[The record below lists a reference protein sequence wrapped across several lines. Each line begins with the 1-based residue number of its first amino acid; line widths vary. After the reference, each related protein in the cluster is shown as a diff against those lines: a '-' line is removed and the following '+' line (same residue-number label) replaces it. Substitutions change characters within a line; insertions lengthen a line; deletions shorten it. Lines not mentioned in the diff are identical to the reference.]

1 MVNTDFNQTYWL
13 KFSSY
18 QNISTMYA
26 NNPGLTAGKIF
37 KTFLILL
44 VPATWFIYV
53 EAKKQKAICIGR
65 DRTSPLEVF
74 YKKKE

>member
-1 MVNTDFNQTYWL
+1 
-13 KFSSY
+13 
-18 QNISTMYA
+18 MYA

-65 DRTSPLEVF
+65 DRSSPLEVF